1 MATFYCLFEQSG
13 TFKREFL
20 KLGHSAFDFD
30 IQNEYGETDYLYNLF
45 DSQII
50 HHVLR
55 EAKKNDATILMFFP
69 CTYFS
74 DQQILWTRGVNY
86 SQRNWSDREKLAR
99 SSFNVRKAALY
110 YNVLMK
116 WVDLCVKKNIPLII
130 ENPYSPNSFLVRY
143 FPLKPSVVD
152 KDRRRF
158 GDSFQKPTMWY
169 FVNRK
174 PNDNFQL
181 FNPYSFDTKKIQHTK
196 YGKERSEISSS
207 YAHNFIKTFIL

>member
-30 IQNEYGETDYLYNLF
+30 IQNEYGETDFVYDLF

-50 HHVLR
+50 RHVLR
-55 EAKKNDATILMFFP
+55 KAKKNNATLIMFFP

-74 DQQILWTRGVNY
+74 DQQILWTRGLNY
-86 SQRNWSDREKLAR
+86 SQRNWSIKERLSR
-99 SSFNVRKAALY
+99 SSFNIRKAARY
-110 YNVLMK
+110 YEVLIK
-116 WVDLCVKKNIPLII
+116 WVNLCVEGDIPLII
-130 ENPYSPNSFLVRY
+130 ENPYSPNSFLIRY
-143 FPLKPSVVD
+143 FPLIPAIID
-152 KDRRRF
+152 RDRRRL

-169 FVNRK
+169 FVNRL

-181 FNPYSFDTKKIQHTK
+181 LNPFPLGNRKIQHTK

-207 YAHNFIKTFIL
+207 YACNFIKTFIL